1 MNTQSYNVAILG
13 ASGLVGGKILAFLE
27 ARHFPIKTLKLL
39 ASKRSVGQTL
49 LFHGKPVTIEEA
61 TPEAFDGI
69 DIVLAS
75 AGGSIS
81 EALAPEAVKRGAV
94 VIDNTSHYRMHPQ
107 VPLVVGGVNED
118 ALLSHQGI
126 IANPNCSTAQL
137 MPVLKTIQTLAGL
150 ERVIVSTYQ
159 SVSGGGKEALDE
171 LRAELAHDFE
181 HGQIEGR
188 SDLFADSTFER
199 QIFKR
204 PIAFNLIPQI
214 DVFSED
220 GVEAGYTKEELK
232 LIHETKKILGLPNLQ
247 VTATAIRVPVL
258 VGHSESVTVDCSRA
272 VSLEALT
279 QALKETPDIV
289 VADSHQGYFTP
300 RETAHTDPV
309 YVSRIRKDTSNPEQ
323 GFNLWVVSD
332 NLRIGAALNAVRI
345 AEALVRLNKV
355 GVPKLSTLF

>member
-1 MNTQSYNVAILG
+1 MPEKSYNVAILG

-27 ARHFPIKTLKLL
+27 ERNFPIDTLKLL

-49 LFHGKPVTIEEA
+49 LFHGKPIAIEEA
-61 TPEAFDGI
+61 TPEAFEGV

-94 VIDNTSHYRMHPQ
+94 VIDNTSHYRMHPD
-107 VPLVVGGVNED
+107 VPLVVGGVNEE
-118 ALLSHQGI
+118 ALLTHHGI

-137 MPVLKTIQTLAGL
+137 MPVLKTIQALAGL

-181 HGQIEGR
+181 HGQLEGR
-188 SDLFADSTFER
+188 SDAFADSTFER

-204 PIAFNLIPQI
+204 SIAFNLIPHI

-232 LIHETKKILGLPNLQ
+232 LIHETKKILSLPNLPI
-247 VTATAIRVPVL
+247 TATAVRVPVL

-279 QALKETPDIV
+279 QALKETPDVI

-309 YVSRIRKDTSNPEQ
+309 YVSRIRKDTSNPER

-355 GVPKLSTLF
+355 GVPESTLTF

>member
-1 MNTQSYNVAILG
+1 
-13 ASGLVGGKILAFLE
+13 
-27 ARHFPIKTLKLL
+27 
-39 ASKRSVGQTL
+39 
-49 LFHGKPVTIEEA
+49 
-61 TPEAFDGI
+61 
-69 DIVLAS
+69 
-75 AGGSIS
+75 
-81 EALAPEAVKRGAV
+81 
-94 VIDNTSHYRMHPQ
+94 MHPD
-107 VPLVVGGVNED
+107 VPLVVGGVNEE
-118 ALLSHQGI
+118 ALLTHHGI

-137 MPVLKTIQTLAGL
+137 MPVLKTIQALAGL

-181 HGQIEGR
+181 HGQLEGR
-188 SDLFADSTFER
+188 SDAFADSTFER

-204 PIAFNLIPQI
+204 SIAFNLIPHI

-232 LIHETKKILGLPNLQ
+232 LIHETKKILSLPNLPI
-247 VTATAIRVPVL
+247 TATAVRVPVL

-279 QALKETPDIV
+279 QALKETPDVI

-309 YVSRIRKDTSNPEQ
+309 YVSRIRKDTSNHER

-355 GVPKLSTLF
+355 GVPESTLTF

>member
-1 MNTQSYNVAILG
+1 MSTKTYNVAILG

-27 ARHFPIKTLKLL
+27 ERNFPINTLKLL

-49 LFHGKPVTIEEA
+49 LFHNKPIAIEEA
-61 TPEAFDGI
+61 TPEAFEGV

-94 VIDNTSHYRMHPQ
+94 VIDNTSHYRMHPD
-107 VPLVVGGVNED
+107 VPLVVGGVNEE
-118 ALLSHQGI
+118 ALLTHQGI

-137 MPVLKTIQTLAGL
+137 MPVLKTIHALAGL

-181 HGQIEGR
+181 HGQLEGR
-188 SDLFADSTFER
+188 SDAFADSTFDR

-204 PIAFNLIPQI
+204 SIAFNLIPHI

-232 LIHETKKILGLPNLQ
+232 LIHETKKILSLPNLQ
-247 VTATAIRVPVL
+247 ITATAVRVPVL

-279 QALKETPDIV
+279 KALKATPDVV
-289 VADSHQGYFTP
+289 VAESHQGYFTP

-309 YVSRIRKDTSNPEQ
+309 YVSRIRKDTSNPER

-355 GVPKLSTLF
+355 GVPEGTLTF

>member
-1 MNTQSYNVAILG
+1 MPKKLYNVAILG

-27 ARHFPIKTLKLL
+27 ERNFPINTLKLL

-49 LFHGKPVTIEEA
+49 LFQGKPITIEEA
-61 TPEAFDGI
+61 TPDAFEGV

-75 AGGSIS
+75 AGGSVS

-94 VIDNTSHYRMHPQ
+94 VIDNTSHYRMHPD
-107 VPLVVGGVNED
+107 VPLVVGGVNEE

-137 MPVLKTIQTLAGL
+137 MPVLKTIHALAGL

-181 HGQIEGR
+181 HGQLKGR
-188 SDLFADSTFER
+188 SDAFAESTFDR

-204 PIAFNLIPQI
+204 SIAFNLIPHI

-232 LIHETKKILGLPNLQ
+232 LIHETQKILSLPNLPI
-247 VTATAIRVPVL
+247 TATAVRVPVL
-258 VGHSESVTVDCSRA
+258 VGHSESVTADCSRA
-272 VSLEALT
+272 VSLESLT
-279 QALKETPDIV
+279 QALKETPDVV

-309 YVSRIRKDTSNPEQ
+309 YVSRIRKDTSNPER

-355 GVPKLSTLF
+355 AVPKARPSF